1 MLCTRPLLMFIPL
14 FCQIFSLTLRAEHH
28 DPAPAQIHQQDP
40 STASGE
46 SLQHLQQPMYRPL
59 VERYILDELKSLR
72 LDQQQVR
79 IDMHQKLAHVEVEA
93 TDRAVSYTTDTVNN
107 VFFIITAAASIL
119 VMVGWTSLRDV
130 KSKIEETVEKK
141 VNDIT
146 QEYETRLAS
155 VEDNLKKRSAQL
167 ISAHEEIAKTNEI
180 HSLWMRAGL
189 ETNLPTKIKIYDEI
203 LKLHPDEIEAIA
215 YKADAVLDLGESE
228 WALNLSNKAIE
239 KDQDY
244 GYAYWQR
251 ACANA
256 ALCNYDNAI
265 QDIKLAIEKSPSLQS
280 ELHNEVAFTDL
291 RDNEEFANLLR
302 NGSEE

>member
-1 MLCTRPLLMFIPL
+1 MKHQPVSYLLVFLL
-14 FCQIFSLTLRAEHH
+14 FFSGLVAAQQAQPEPKPTSPSQTEVNTLPE
-28 DPAPAQIHQQDP
+28 
-40 STASGE
+40 
-46 SLQHLQQPMYRPL
+46 LQQPMYRPL
-59 VERYILDELKSLR
+59 VERYILDELKLLR

-79 IDMHQKLAHVEVEA
+79 IDIAEKLAHVEVEA
-93 TDRAVSYTTDTVNN
+93 TDRAVTYTTDTVNN

-146 QEYETRLAS
+146 QEYEKRLAR
-155 VEDNLKKRSAQL
+155 VEENLKKRSAQL
-167 ISAHEEIAKTNEI
+167 ISAQEEIAKTNEI

-189 ETNLPTKIKIYDEI
+189 ETHLPTKIQIYDEI
-203 LKLHPDEIEAIA
+203 LKINPDEVEAIA

-228 WALNLSNKAIE
+228 WAFNLSNKAIE
-239 KDQDY
+239 KDAEY

-256 ALCNYDNAI
+256 ALGNKDGAV
-265 QDIKLAIEKSPSLQS
+265 QDIKLAIKMSPHLQH
-280 ELHNEVAFTDL
+280 ELGNEPAFEQL
-291 RDNEEFANLLR
+291 KGEEEFDALLLAQD
-302 NGSEE
+302 